1 MSDRLHYASQAFAPY
16 IGVAPLMRHAFAN
29 ENMKPI
35 GEALLKRAEENADD
49 AHALM
54 DCSNYLQIIGHHDL
68 ALEMQAQAI
77 KIQAL
82 YSIPAQQAN
91 PGIRLLVI
99 MGPGDLMSNTPIEF
113 LVEDSDVHLDML
125 YLTLDSDWP
134 EMVPEHDVMLVGV
147 AESEAN
153 HPLLHEIALWTARW
167 PRPVINLPEYLARC
181 SRDGVC
187 AALSDCAGIV
197 MPLTV
202 RANRATLE
210 QLSRGTIS
218 VSTLLPGDQFPLIV
232 RPLGSHAGKDLDK
245 FDTPEDLMPY
255 LERVGADAFY
265 VSRFV
270 DYRNSDGL
278 FRKYRVALIE
288 GKPYI
293 CHYAISS
300 HWMIHYL
307 NAGMNESAAKRA
319 EEAACMAHFDEQ
331 FAQRHAD
338 ALQMIYERMGMD
350 YLGIDCAETQDGDLL
365 IFEIDNAMV
374 VHAMDPVDMYPYKKP
389 AMQKV
394 FDAFRQMLENA
405 RQKAATEER
414 EHQ

>member
-1 MSDRLHYASQAFAPY
+1 M
-16 IGVAPLMRHAFAN
+16 
-29 ENMKPI
+29 
-35 GEALLKRAEENADD
+35 
-49 AHALM
+49 
-54 DCSNYLQIIGHHDL
+54 
-68 ALEMQAQAI
+68 
-77 KIQAL
+77 
-82 YSIPAQQAN
+82 
-91 PGIRLLVI
+91 
-99 MGPGDLMSNTPIEF
+99 
-113 LVEDSDVHLDML
+113 
-125 YLTLDSDWP
+125 TLDSEWP
-134 EMVPEHDVMLVGV
+134 EIVPEHDVMLVGV

-153 HPLLHEIALWTARW
+153 HPLLHELALWTARW

-187 AALSDCAGIV
+187 AALSHCNGIV
-197 MPLTV
+197 MPVTV
-202 RANRATLE
+202 RTNRATLE
-210 QLSRGTIS
+210 QLSRGTIA
-218 VSTLLPGDQFPLIV
+218 VSDLLPGDQFPLIV
-232 RPLGSHAGKDLDK
+232 RPLGSHAGKDLHK
-245 FDTPEDLMPY
+245 IDTPEDLMPY
-255 LERVGADAFY
+255 LERVRTDAFY

-270 DYRNSDGL
+270 DYRSSDGL

-338 ALQMIYERMGMD
+338 ALKMIYERMGMD

-394 FDAFRQMLENA
+394 FNAFRQMLENA
-405 RQKAATEER
+405 RHKPVTEER